1 MAQTVLQYG
10 KTSQQRIGPYIVISK
25 RKLPTKAQN
34 TNSSQS
40 TFKHNQYPTKDFLL
54 RTYRRLSLF
63 WVGHGL
69 GIVYG

>member
-1 MAQTVLQYG
+1 MAQTVLRYG
-10 KTSQQRIGPYIVISK
+10 KASQQRIGPYIVISK
-25 RKLPTKAQN
+25 RKLQNQEPTTASS
-34 TNSSQS
+34 NSSI
-40 TFKHNQYPTKDFLL
+40 KHNQYSTKDFLL